1 MRNPLKRPSNSGKGS
16 FCTAGICKCTAV
28 FKLKI
33 YKSCLVDFRYK
44 MLFYIFK
51 FCLILN
57 YLNRRGVFRTQSNI
71 CDGAFCENSYRL
83 SAVNYFHRKHH
94 LRYSNVLWICLWM
107 ASFAEYFAS
116 LNLSSLCY
124 SINKENS

>member
-1 MRNPLKRPSNSGKGS
+1 MRNPLKRPSNSGKGC

-33 YKSCLVDFRYK
+33 YKTRLVDFRYK

-57 YLNRRGVFRTQSNI
+57 YSNSRGAFRTQSNT
-71 CDGAFCENSYRL
+71 CDGAFCENIYRL
-83 SAVNYFHRKHH
+83 STVNYFHRKHH
-94 LRYSNVLWICLWM
+94 LRYSNVL
-107 ASFAEYFAS
+107 
-116 LNLSSLCY
+116 
-124 SINKENS
+124 